1 MCQYRLG
8 INNREVTAKSLS
20 TWKLNNTPLNN
31 TAVKEVSSKISK
43 YFRLNNNENTAYQ
56 NLKNKVKA
64 ALKGNLKYQTFIL

>member
-31 TAVKEVSSKISK
+31 TAVEEFFSSKISK
-43 YFRLNNNENTAYQ
+43 YFRLTNNENTAYQ

-64 ALKGNLKYQTFIL
+64 ALKEI

>member
-1 MCQYRLG
+1 MCQYGLG

-31 TAVKEVSSKISK
+31 TAVEEFFSSKISK
-43 YFRLNNNENTAYQ
+43 YFRLTNNENTAYQ

-64 ALKGNLKYQTFIL
+64 ALKEI